1 MGEAFVGLNL
11 MVETKLEAVDLRLGG
26 IEKGQRLLRSRAKK
40 IEKRLTSIESKVS
53 EKPNLG
59 EDMDFGQWDG
69 NHDEDAGKRDEE
81 GEKEKEDVE
90 QEARNHDEDGE
101 KEKEKEESEYK
112 LMQERSRVQ
121 ADAFWK
127 GVDEQEKRELAE
139 IAEEEEREKEKKIAE
154 EEKEESE
161 SGDEERVEESEAEE
175 DEKVEEEENV
185 GRELAEEEEKAEESE
200 SSEKEKE
207 KKKEKEKEKE
217 MSGDEADIIMASV
230 LSEINESLVEYA
242 TPTPPPPPPR
252 ETPTPP
258 PRETPTTPKK
268 LKLPPVDLNK
278 NPVEEEEFGGKEVR
292 WRAPRSYLDA
302 RRRQKRMENPGRGV
316 QVKRPHR
323 LLDLRIGAD
332 QG

>member
-1 MGEAFVGLNL
+1 MGI
-11 MVETKLEAVDLRLGG
+11 MMKMLG
-26 IEKGQRLLRSRAKK
+26 
-40 IEKRLTSIESKVS
+40 T
-53 EKPNLG
+53 
-59 EDMDFGQWDG
+59 
-69 NHDEDAGKRDEE
+69 DEE

-175 DEKVEEEENV
+175 DEKVEEEE
-185 GRELAEEEEKAEESE
+185 KAEESE

-230 LSEINESLVEYA
+230 LSEINESPVEYA
-242 TPTPPPPPPR
+242 TQHR
-252 ETPTPP
+252 HHHHHETPTPP

-292 WRAPRSYLDA
+292 VTQPEILLRCKEKTETYGKPRPRSSGKKATPTAGPKNRGRPRMRAVDA
-302 RRRQKRMENPGRGV
+302 APPITGKRKSEPSQWVQTPFTTGKKGR
-316 QVKRPHR
+316 KKTKTK
-323 LLDLRIGAD
+323 A
-332 QG
+332 